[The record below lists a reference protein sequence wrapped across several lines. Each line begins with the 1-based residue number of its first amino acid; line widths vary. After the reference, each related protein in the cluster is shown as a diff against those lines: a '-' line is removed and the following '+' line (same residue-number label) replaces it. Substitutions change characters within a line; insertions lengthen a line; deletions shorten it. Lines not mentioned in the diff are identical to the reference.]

1 MFLYFGKLWDVVFW
15 LISFMVFCYKGYNLP
30 YPSNAYEMEFTYLFM
45 YLLIEPPRLFLGSQ
59 GNKSVRAGPLWAS
72 MLLAGFILFMHVY
85 YIVAQTFVL
94 RVDYW
99 MNIISLPLQR
109 YDIYVSVSTR
119 IASFPRVRANA
130 SMW

>member
-1 MFLYFGKLWDVVFW
+1 VFLYFGKLWDVVFW

-85 YIVAQTFVL
+85 
-94 RVDYW
+94 
-99 MNIISLPLQR
+99 
-109 YDIYVSVSTR
+109 
-119 IASFPRVRANA
+119 
-130 SMW
+130 

>member
-59 GNKSVRAGPLWAS
+59 GNKSVRAGPL
-72 MLLAGFILFMHVY
+72 
-85 YIVAQTFVL
+85 
-94 RVDYW
+94 
-99 MNIISLPLQR
+99 
-109 YDIYVSVSTR
+109 
-119 IASFPRVRANA
+119 
-130 SMW
+130 

>member
-72 MLLAGFILFMHVY
+72 MMLAGFILFMHVY

-99 MNIISLPLQR
+99 MNIISLVFLSAQFLLSGTQALDFMR
-109 YDIYVSVSTR
+109 G
-119 IASFPRVRANA
+119 A
-130 SMW
+130 